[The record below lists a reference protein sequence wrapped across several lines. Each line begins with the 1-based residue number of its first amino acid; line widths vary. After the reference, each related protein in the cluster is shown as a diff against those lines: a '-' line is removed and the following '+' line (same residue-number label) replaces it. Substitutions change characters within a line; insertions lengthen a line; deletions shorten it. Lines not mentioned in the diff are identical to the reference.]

1 MSNRAISKFLTNKG
15 IFLVHLIAN
24 GQGHAYICDGD
35 IALTRLQS
43 LTEEARL
50 TLANLA
56 DTAGDLAVPS
66 LRLGVTGLARSG
78 KTVFITALVHNL
90 LHGGRLP
97 VFRAAAG
104 GRLSRAALQPQ
115 PDDAVP
121 RFDYE
126 SHVAAL
132 VNERVWPQSTRQV
145 SELRLT
151 LEFESA
157 SYFARTFGR
166 GKLHLDL
173 IDYPGEWLLDLPLL
187 SKSYAEFSAE
197 ALRLARAPGRAEIA
211 GQWLSMLGD
220 IDPDGPEKETDALKL
235 SDAFKHYLA
244 ACRNDTHA
252 LSMLPPGRFLMPGDL
267 DGSPALTFAPL
278 DIPADAPPTRNGTFR
293 AMMERRYEAYKS
305 HVVRPFFREHF
316 ARLDRQIVL
325 VDVLHALNAG
335 PSAMNDLE
343 VALGEVLKAFRP
355 GRRSWLASILS
366 RRIDRILFAATKAD
380 HLHREDHDRLEAVLE
395 RLVARGIE
403 HARFKGAEVEVLAM
417 AAVRATREATVKHR
431 GEELPA
437 ILGTPLP
444 GETVSGESYDGHTEI
459 AMFPGDLPEDPDSVF
474 ARPESGSQGLEAH
487 KQVHSE
493 SEHEG
498 VDSTLQYLRFRPPKL
513 DTTAEGLTLSLP
525 HIRLDRALEFL
536 LGDRLA

>member
-1 MSNRAISKFLTNKG
+1 MNPFHTLK
-15 IFLVHLIAN
+15 
-24 GQGHAYICDGD
+24 
-35 IALTRLQS
+35 
-43 LTEEARL
+43 EEARL
-50 TLANLA
+50 TLANLT
-56 DTAGDLAVPS
+56 DTASDLAVPS

-78 KTVFITALVHNL
+78 KTVFLTALVHNL
-90 LHGGRLP
+90 VHGGRLP
-97 VFRAAAG
+97 VFDAAAS
-104 GRLSRAALQPQ
+104 GRLARATLQPQ

-132 VNERVWPQSTRQV
+132 VNDRIWPQSTRQV

-157 SYFARTFGR
+157 SYLARTFGR

-197 ALRLARAPGRAEIA
+197 ALRLARATSRAKIA
-211 GQWLSMLGD
+211 GEWLAM
-220 IDPDGPEKETDALKL
+220 IAEVDPNAPETETDALKL
-235 SDAFKHYLA
+235 SDAFKRYLA
-244 ACRNDTHA
+244 ACREDTHA

-267 DGSPALTFAPL
+267 EGSPALTFAPL
-278 DIPADAPPTRNGTFR
+278 DIPADAAQARSGTLR
-293 AMMERRYEAYKS
+293 AMMERRFEAYKT
-305 HVVRPFFREHF
+305 HVIRPFFRDHF

-335 PSAMNDLE
+335 PHAISDLE
-343 VALGEVLKAFRP
+343 AALGEVLKAFRP
-355 GRRSWLASILS
+355 GRRSWLASILA

-380 HLHREDHDRLEAVLE
+380 HLHREDHDRLEAILE

-403 HARFKGAEVEVLAM
+403 HARFKGAEVDVIAM
-417 AAVRATREATVKHR
+417 AAVRATREAMVKQGR
-431 GEELPA
+431 QELPA
-437 ILGTPLP
+437 IVGTPLP
-444 GETVSGESYDGHTEI
+444 GETAGGERYDGNTEI
-459 AMFPGDLPEDPDSVF
+459 ALFPGDLPEDPESVF
-474 ARPESGSQGLEAH
+474 QASESSSQLKPESISEARD
-487 KQVHSE
+487 KE
-493 SEHEG
+493 
-498 VDSTLQYLRFRPPKL
+498 LQYLRFRPPKL

-536 LGDRLA
+536 FGDRLA

>member
-1 MSNRAISKFLTNKG
+1 MTSF
-15 IFLVHLIAN
+15 H
-24 GQGHAYICDGD
+24 
-35 IALTRLQS
+35 S

-56 DTAGDLAVPS
+56 DTASDLAVPT
-66 LRLGVTGLARSG
+66 LRLGVTGLARAG

-90 LHGGRLP
+90 VHGGRLP
-97 VFRAAAG
+97 VFRAASG
-104 GRLSRAALQPQ
+104 GRLTRAALQPQ

-157 SYFARTFGR
+157 SYFARKFGR

-187 SKSYAEFSAE
+187 GKSYAEFSA
-197 ALRLARAPGRAEIA
+197 
-211 GQWLSMLGD
+211 
-220 IDPDGPEKETDALKL
+220 DALKL
-235 SDAFKHYLA
+235 ARASSRSRIAEPWLSALAGIDPAAPETETDAQRLSAAFKDYLA
-244 ACRNDTHA
+244 ACREDAHA

-278 DIPADAPPTRNGTFR
+278 DIPADSQAGRTGTLR
-293 AMMERRYEAYKS
+293 AMMERRYEAYKT
-305 HVVRPFFREHF
+305 HVIRPFFREHF

-335 PSAMNDLE
+335 PNALSDLE
-343 VALGEVLKAFRP
+343 IALGEVLKSFRP
-355 GRRSWLASILS
+355 GRRSWLASIIT
-366 RRIDRILFAATKAD
+366 RKIDRILFAATKAD
-380 HLHREDHDRLEAVLE
+380 HLHREDHDRLEAILE
-395 RLVARGIE
+395 RLVARGID
-403 HARFKGAEVEVLAM
+403 HAKFKGADVEVLAM
-417 AAVRATREATVKHR
+417 AAVRATREATVKHG
-431 GEELPA
+431 GEQLPA
-437 ILGTPLP
+437 IMGTPLP
-444 GETVSGESYDGHTEI
+444 GETIDGERYDGETEI
-459 AMFPGDLPEDPDSVF
+459 AMFPGDLPEDPETVF
-474 ARPESGSQGLEAH
+474 SFRDAPDQAPPDPAAE
-487 KQVHSE
+487 
-493 SEHEG
+493 
-498 VDSTLQYLRFRPPKL
+498 LQFLRFRPPHL

>member
-1 MSNRAISKFLTNKG
+1 MNALEVLVNTLT
-15 IFLVHLIAN
+15 
-24 GQGHAYICDGD
+24 
-35 IALTRLQS
+35 S
-43 LTEEARL
+43 LTEETRL

-56 DTAGDLAVPS
+56 DAATGLTVPS

-78 KTVFITALVHNL
+78 KTVFLTALVHNL
-90 LHGGRLP
+90 VHGGRLP
-97 VFRAAAG
+97 LFSASAG
-104 GRLSRAALQPQ
+104 RRMTSARLQPQ

-126 SHVAAL
+126 AHVNAL
-132 VNERVWPQSTRQV
+132 VNERIWPESTRQV

-151 LEFESA
+151 IDYESA
-157 SYFARTFGR
+157 SFLYRKLGPGR
-166 GKLHLDL
+166 LHVDL

-187 SKSYAEFSAE
+187 GKDFAAFSAE
-197 ALRLARAPGRAEIA
+197 ALQRARAQSRTQIA
-211 GQWLSMLGD
+211 DPFLEALAGT
-220 IDPDGPEKETDALKL
+220 DPDASENEQTAQEL
-235 SDAFKHYLA
+235 AAHFKTYLA
-244 ACRNDTHA
+244 ECRADAHA

-278 DIPADAPPTRNGTFR
+278 DIAADAGPARSGTLR
-293 AMMERRYEAYKS
+293 AMMERRYESYKN

-335 PSAMNDLE
+335 PDAIADLE
-343 VALGEVLKAFRP
+343 IALSEVLGAFRP
-355 GRRSWLASILS
+355 GRRSWLSSILA

-380 HLHREDHDRLEAVLE
+380 HLHSADHDRLEAILK
-395 RLVARGIE
+395 RLVTRAEER
-403 HARFKGAEVEVLAM
+403 ARFKGAEVDVLAM

-444 GETVSGESYDGHTEI
+444 GERLNGDSYDGNTEI
-459 AMFPGDLPEDPDSVF
+459 AMFPGDLPQNPESLFRKDDSV
-474 ARPESGSQGLEAH
+474 SEATGP
-487 KQVHSE
+487 KIRKGKSN
-493 SEHEG
+493 
-498 VDSTLQYLRFRPPKL
+498 LQFLRFRPPKL

-536 LGDRLA
+536 IGDRLA